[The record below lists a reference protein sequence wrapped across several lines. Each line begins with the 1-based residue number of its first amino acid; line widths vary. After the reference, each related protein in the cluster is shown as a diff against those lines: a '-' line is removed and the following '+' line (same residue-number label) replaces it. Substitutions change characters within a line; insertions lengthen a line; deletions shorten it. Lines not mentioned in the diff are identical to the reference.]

1 MSALHWRQQQ
11 QQQFCDGCDGV
22 RQATHKQCVHNEM
35 PKKGQFT
42 QMQAK
47 ADRQTKSHKHIYTQS
62 EQTKPRS
69 GNALDAR
76 QIMWMDR
83 QDGFVGI
90 QAQRAQ
96 ATQTIEHK
104 WANIRTQWSS
114 RQQFSLPTESA
125 TKWMSERKNQRN
137 KQIMRH
143 KSVCNQML
151 LQSKIAANKKAAGKQ
166 VAKMNCPYVVIKA
179 KNSNATN

>member
-47 ADRQTKSHKHIYTQS
+47 ADRQTKSHKHIYTES

-69 GNALDAR
+69 GNALAAR

-125 TKWMSERKNQRN
+125 TKWMSERKKEPK
-137 KQIMRH
+137 KQTNNAPQ
-143 KSVCNQML
+143 KC
-151 LQSKIAANKKAAGKQ
+151 LQPNVAA
-166 VAKMNCPYVVIKA
+166 V
-179 KNSNATN
+179 KNRCK